1 MFARLIRPGVKP
13 AAGGGVEDPE
23 GSTALTDRDAPPVTT
38 VAATFDYPAA
48 QAIERAGD
56 SSGFR
61 VAVIG
66 AGLSGSLLAVHLL
79 QHCRPADRVFLIES
93 RAGFGRGLAYSTNNP
108 NHLLNVR
115 AGNMSAFP
123 DRPDHFLSWLQR
135 RARDADE
142 PEPTADCFVSR
153 QLYGAYIRSLLAD
166 RIWAGGK
173 GRNLVLVPDT
183 AQAITED
190 GRGFRVVVE
199 VGRSYPAD
207 VVVLAAGHFP
217 PGSTLGAYRG
227 NPWDAEAV
235 AKLHAD
241 DSVALIGTGLT
252 MVDVVQSLL
261 DAGHRGPIVA
271 ISRRGLLPTE
281 HTPTVPLSLAAEDL
295 PRTTSITRL
304 TRWLRRRLAVA
315 AVEGT
320 DWRSVVDGLRPHL
333 PDLWRRLPIDERR
346 RFLRHLRA
354 RGDVHRHR
362 MAPEVAAIINAA
374 RARGQLTV
382 RAARVVAIDA
392 TDESVRL
399 SLRSRGADVVEAIEV
414 ARAINCSGPES
425 DYEATRDPLILNLL
439 GKRLIRPDPLRLGLD
454 GTEDGA
460 LIAGNGVPSARL
472 FALGPM
478 TRGTFWEVGAVPD
491 IRLHAARLATRIARL
506 RDLAGAARP
515 LGAARRR

>member
-1 MFARLIRPGVKP
+1 MTERSVRPSHAGGPGSALGRMFARLIRPGVKP

-23 GSTALTDRDAPPVTT
+23 RSTALTDRDAPPVTT

-271 ISRRGLLPTE
+271 IPGAVCFLPSTRRPYRCRWPPRICRGQPRSPGLPAGSAGGWPSPRSRVPTGE
-281 HTPTVPLSLAAEDL
+281 ASSMACGRTSPTFGAGYPSTSGAASCATCGPGGMSTGTGWPRRWRRSSTPPALAA
-295 PRTTSITRL
+295 S
-304 TRWLRRRLAVA
+304 
-315 AVEGT
+315 
-320 DWRSVVDGLRPHL
+320 
-333 PDLWRRLPIDERR
+333 
-346 RFLRHLRA
+346 
-354 RGDVHRHR
+354 
-362 MAPEVAAIINAA
+362 
-374 RARGQLTV
+374 
-382 RAARVVAIDA
+382 
-392 TDESVRL
+392 
-399 SLRSRGADVVEAIEV
+399 
-414 ARAINCSGPES
+414 
-425 DYEATRDPLILNLL
+425 
-439 GKRLIRPDPLRLGLD
+439 
-454 GTEDGA
+454 
-460 LIAGNGVPSARL
+460 
-472 FALGPM
+472 
-478 TRGTFWEVGAVPD
+478 
-491 IRLHAARLATRIARL
+491 
-506 RDLAGAARP
+506 
-515 LGAARRR
+515 